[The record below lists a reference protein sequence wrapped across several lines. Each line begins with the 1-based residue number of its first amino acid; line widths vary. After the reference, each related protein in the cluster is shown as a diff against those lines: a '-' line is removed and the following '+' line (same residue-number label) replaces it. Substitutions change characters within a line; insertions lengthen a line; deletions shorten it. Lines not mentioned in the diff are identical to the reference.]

1 MMKEWYEG
9 CISDGAV
16 RVINRVHY
24 CGSACT
30 TCQVQAAFDM
40 RGTCVTPDTWHMQPI
55 FHTLESSRFWVLLLL
70 EPQSGALRIGAY
82 RDFHPTQISTYS
94 FWPCLYVLYIIHFC
108 NVQSAPSCCE
118 ASNCELASP
127 SLLQEEWVWSGPSY
141 DDGPS
146 HKSCLC
152 PSYFSQDPS
161 HTQTRPT
168 RGLASK
174 LQPTRGRVN
183 HT

>member
-1 MMKEWYEG
+1 MKEWYEG

-94 FWPCLYVLYIIHFC
+94 FCPFKPVCIIHYTFLQC
-108 NVQSAPSCCE
+108 AVCTELLWSLQLWARLAQSAARGVGLIWPKLWRRAVAQIMFMSIIFQPGSVTHPNPANQRPRE
-118 ASNCELASP
+118 QAATNQGAS
-127 SLLQEEWVWSGPSY
+127 
-141 DDGPS
+141 
-146 HKSCLC
+146 
-152 PSYFSQDPS
+152 
-161 HTQTRPT
+161 
-168 RGLASK
+168 
-174 LQPTRGRVN
+174 
-183 HT
+183 